1 MWLISE
7 IISSVGMIPLQE
19 VSFPMKCICKNSN
32 LSKLKTG
39 LRRNFK
45 AWL

>member
-7 IISSVGMIPLQE
+7 IINSMGMIPLQE
-19 VSFPMKCICKNSN
+19 VSFLMKYTCKNSN